1 MSGKRQKSQQMAFRF
16 DGTGEACFD
25 TAEGTGTLAAGRESE
40 NPAEGQQLMEAIFE
54 RENLSKALQRVQ
66 ANEGS
71 PGIDGM
77 TVEELPGYLN
87 EHWPTIREQLMSGTY
102 KPKPVRRVE
111 IPKPDGGVRKL
122 GIPTV
127 IS

>member
-1 MSGKRQKSQQMAFRF
+1 MS
-16 DGTGEACFD
+16 D
-25 TAEGTGTLAAGRESE
+25 
-40 NPAEGQQLMEAIFE
+40 
-54 RENLSKALQRVQ
+54 
-66 ANEGS
+66 GS
-71 PGIDGM
+71 PGVDGM
-77 TVEELPGYLN
+77 TVDELPGYLR

-111 IPKPDGGVRKL
+111 IPKPDGGMRKP